1 MGIKGLNKI
10 INQYAPEAIS
20 YVNISE
26 FSGSKVAIDSE
37 LLLHKFRSN
46 ESDNSHIFGFLINI
60 LWYIKNGITPVYVF
74 DGSPNIHKQ
83 NNAIFKRS
91 SYKEQ
96 LYQKAGDIE
105 DKIEKH
111 SEFNNNIGD
120 ALGEEFN
127 ELCDKLYKIQ
137 KKMTCMSV
145 SKKHRNECKYLLKL
159 LGVPYIIAND
169 DAEAFCVT
177 LQRKGLVDYVYTED
191 TDIIPYYVASF
202 INNENTSN
210 KPIKFFRTTNYSK
223 NPYHLREYNSNNKMN
238 KYDIVTVVNI
248 DIIMNKLKLSNESFI
263 DMCILC
269 GCDFCP
275 PFPKITHEKAFNII
289 KKYNNIENF
298 INTCSYVPIEF
309 KFKEAREVFYN
320 TINQNVEIAFNL
332 EQINV
337 ISLKIY
343 LSEERLM
350 NTFLI
355 NSIIS
360 KYNKML
366 ESFNL
371 IEARQSSL
379 GAKTKLI

>member
-1 MGIKGLNKI
+1 
-10 INQYAPEAIS
+10 
-20 YVNISE
+20 
-26 FSGSKVAIDSE
+26 
-37 LLLHKFRSN
+37 
-46 ESDNSHIFGFLINI
+46 
-60 LWYIKNGITPVYVF
+60 
-74 DGSPNIHKQ
+74 
-83 NNAIFKRS
+83 
-91 SYKEQ
+91 
-96 LYQKAGDIE
+96 
-105 DKIEKH
+105 
-111 SEFNNNIGD
+111 
-120 ALGEEFN
+120 
-127 ELCDKLYKIQ
+127 
-137 KKMTCMSV
+137 
-145 SKKHRNECKYLLKL
+145 
-159 LGVPYIIAND
+159 
-169 DAEAFCVT
+169 
-177 LQRKGLVDYVYTED
+177 
-191 TDIIPYYVASF
+191 
-202 INNENTSN
+202 
-210 KPIKFFRTTNYSK
+210 
-223 NPYHLREYNSNNKMN
+223 
-238 KYDIVTVVNI
+238 
-248 DIIMNKLKLSNESFI
+248 MNKLKLSNESFI